1 MICLRK
7 KNIEKCFHVLQS
19 SNLLDVHC
27 LVSIVT
33 KQCDVTDVGETWV
46 LIIHLHYFFSL
57 LSQLMKLLVLKNC
70 LFFLIFHGGIRI
82 RKNAY
87 RCVYVP
93 QSSSVGNLIE
103 YVGRRDQVKGERSK
117 I

>member
-46 LIIHLHYFFSL
+46 LIIHLHYFFFFTFSTNETAGL
-57 LSQLMKLLVLKNC
+57 KELLVFSYFPWRYKDKEEC
-70 LFFLIFHGGIRI
+70 I
-82 RKNAY
+82 
-87 RCVYVP
+87 
-93 QSSSVGNLIE
+93 
-103 YVGRRDQVKGERSK
+103 
-117 I
+117 